1 MPIDIGFFTLLIYGF
16 WQGYSRGIIS
26 TIINLGIYLFGFVL
40 AFKMAPITTN
50 ILEAMFNTT
59 NPTLFLLAFLVNLIT
74 IMFIFRTGAKALETA
89 ARAVYLGILNK
100 VMGGIVTGGLT
111 IVAYS
116 VLVWFAIKVQFLN
129 DETLRQSQTY
139 SILKPIPSKAKDV
152 VVRMKPFALDV
163 WGTSLN
169 WMDRLE
175 NYGIQRTD
183 GKQKTYRPPDDAK
196 TIEEEPAP
204 SPSSSSPPKTSRPVE
219 DDNGIEE

>member
-26 TIINLGIYLFGFVL
+26 TLINLGIYIFGFVL
-40 AFKMAPITTN
+40 AFKMAPVTAK
-50 ILEAMFNTT
+50 ILEAMFNST
-59 NPTLFLLAFLVNLIT
+59 NPTMYLAAFLVNLVT
-74 IMFIFRTGAKALETA
+74 VMFIFRTTARAMETA

-100 VMGGIVTGGLT
+100 VLGGIVTGGLT

-116 VLVWFAIKVQFLN
+116 VLVWFAIKVQFIN

-139 SILKPIPSKAKDV
+139 RILRPIPTQAKEV

-175 NYGIQRTD
+175 NYGIERTD
-183 GKQKTYRPPDDAK
+183 GQKKTYRPPDDTK
-196 TIEEEPAP
+196 VIEEDPTP
-204 SPSSSSPPKTSRPVE
+204 SPSSTPPPKSSRQLE
-219 DDNGIEE
+219 DEDGIEE